1 MTRVTD
7 DQLIQRSKVAGLK
20 IIEAKAN
27 FWIGLSAL
35 AMLGFLGGVVVLI
48 ALGFKLVFG

>member
-1 MTRVTD
+1 MTQITD
-7 DQLIQRSKVAGLK
+7 AQWLQRQRAAEVK

-27 FWIGLSAL
+27 LWVVASAL